1 MYEVHR
7 YGQPKHQS
15 STGLPLAVTIVTMVA
30 IAAYLLIGNASLD
43 NGGQA
48 VAIVLP
54 KPALTISK

>member
-7 YGQPKHQS
+7 YGQPKRRF
-15 STGLPLAVTIVTMVA
+15 STGLPLAATFVTMAA
-30 IAAYLLIGNASLD
+30 IAAYLLIGSASLD